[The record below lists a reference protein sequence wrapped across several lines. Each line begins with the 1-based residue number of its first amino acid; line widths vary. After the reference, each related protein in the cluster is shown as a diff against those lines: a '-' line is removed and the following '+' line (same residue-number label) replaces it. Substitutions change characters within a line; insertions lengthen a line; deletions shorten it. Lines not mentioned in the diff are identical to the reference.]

1 MDVRIRQASAVDATA
16 LAELA
21 AITFP
26 LASPEDSS
34 EADVSA
40 FISAN
45 LGAASFQEYLA
56 DPQRVLFVAEEVG
69 GDLEGRLVA
78 YTMLVDAP
86 PSDPDVAR
94 VVTQPDAVE
103 LSKCYAHPDIHGG
116 GVAARIVQLSLAWVA
131 EHGNRTT
138 WLGVNNEN
146 IRAQTFYGKHG
157 FSIAGTRSF
166 QLGTRVEHD
175 FVMVRPPGKTIT
187 G

>member
-1 MDVRIRQASAVDATA
+1 MEVRIRQAGAIDATA

-26 LASPEDSS
+26 LASPADSP
-34 EADVSA
+34 EEDVSA
-40 FISAN
+40 FIAAN
-45 LGAASFQEYLA
+45 LGAASFLKYLS
-56 DPQRVLFVAEEVG
+56 DSQRVLFVAEEVS
-69 GDLEGRLVA
+69 GDLAGRLVA
-78 YTMLVDAP
+78 YAMLVDAP
-86 PSDPDVAR
+86 PSDPDVAS
-94 VVTQPDAVE
+94 VVTHSDAVE
-103 LSKCYAHPDIHGG
+103 LSKCYAHPAVHGG
-116 GVAARIVQLSLAWVA
+116 GVAAKIMRASLAWVA
-131 EHGNRTT
+131 QHGNRTT

-146 IRAQTFYGKHG
+146 VRAQTFYGKHG